1 MTIIWSVLEI
11 NVRALKSTEVE
22 TNPNSACHTLLTGIP
37 TLVKN
42 RKKAFSTR
50 HKMHL
55 LAQELAQ
62 FSFHIFWLKLILT
75 ACIFYEFFR
84 KKTSVHLVS
93 SLMLGSMDQSRKTW
107 DNWSLTESP
116 RKERKARL
124 DVFAEKTIGVSEKN
138 FLMLMSSNT
147 TCQLR
152 CLHEDH
158 ITCYWFHDSLFPV
171 LEVWPDTVL
180 IRKNQFLFLQ
190 WVFLTT

>member
-1 MTIIWSVLEI
+1 MPYTAY
-11 NVRALKSTEVE
+11 R
-22 TNPNSACHTLLTGIP
+22 NPNIGEKQKESLFHQTQDAPACKGTCTI
-37 TLVKN
+37 
-42 RKKAFSTR
+42 FISYI
-50 HKMHL
+50 
-55 LAQELAQ
+55 LAQAHTNSVRLLWVLQ
-62 FSFHIFWLKLILT
+62 K
-75 ACIFYEFFR
+75 

-124 DVFAEKTIGVSEKN
+124 DVFAEKTIRVSEKN

-158 ITCYWFHDSLFPV
+158 ITCYWFHDSLFPM